1 MKNPF
6 KKQRNDYDSYDDSY
20 DNGFYRE
27 RDEEEDGVVGG
38 DDFEEEAATLPPVP
52 TAKRPTA
59 GKSSR
64 VKVVKPQGY
73 QDGPAIAD
81 YLVDGYTVVMN
92 IEALERTATLRL
104 IDFLLGALHVLGG
117 ELRRVTKTTL
127 LLCPRPDE
135 IAIDELGEDE
145 GEIVDEI

>member
-81 YLVDGYTVVMN
+81 YLVEGFTVVLN
-92 IEALERTATLRL
+92 IEELERASALRL
-104 IDFLLGALHVLGG
+104 IDFLLGALQVLGG
-117 ELRRVTKTTL
+117 EFRRVTKTTL
-127 LLCPRPDE
+127 VLSPRSGD
-135 IAIDELGEDE
+135 LSEDAE
-145 GEIVDEI
+145 EDAESI